1 MSVGQSIGDVPPKVL
16 IIDDEEL
23 VHRLI
28 ARFLQ
33 KQNIQVIGA
42 HSSKDGIELARAER
56 PDVILLDQ
64 DLGDDSMTGL
74 DVLHDLLSREETGR
88 AAMIFLTS
96 IKDQDLRL
104 KALAMGAVDYIF
116 KDAHE
121 TELVA
126 RVRNLCKLQSYTRLL
141 EQRLMQ
147 DLRTA
152 LYNRNYFDNRL
163 RAEIQE
169 AHRHERSLSVM
180 MVDIDRFKSINDTH
194 NHLFGDKVI
203 EVVAKT
209 LASGRGSDIPCRFGG
224 DEFAII
230 LPSTGQEAAVEVA
243 QRHLNRIRQHVWD
256 EHPELMVTASAGV
269 ASLDFGE
276 DCGSPNDERMTLQYR
291 SVDSLAE
298 SFLRLADEAL
308 IRAKG
313 GVAGGP
319 GRDRVMVA
327 VRCLVKATERVP

>member
-1 MSVGQSIGDVPPKVL
+1 MSASLSLSDVPPKVL

-33 KQNIQVIGA
+33 KQNIQVFGA
-42 HSSKDGIELARAER
+42 HTSKEGIERARSER

-64 DLGDDSMTGL
+64 DLGEDSMDGL
-74 DVLHDLLSREETGR
+74 DVLRELLSHEETSR
-88 AAMIFLTS
+88 AAVIFLTS
-96 IKDQDLRL
+96 IKDQELRL
-104 KALAMGAVDYIF
+104 KALGMGAMDYIF

-126 RVRNLCKLQSYTRLL
+126 RVRNMCKLQSHTRLL

-147 DLRTA
+147 DLRTN
-152 LYNRNYFDNRL
+152 LKNRTYFDSRL
-163 RAEIQE
+163 VSEIQE

-180 MVDIDRFKSINDTH
+180 MVDIDRFKTINDTH

-269 ASLDFGE
+269 ASLDFAEESGNPD
-276 DCGSPNDERMTLQYR
+276 DCMTIQYR
-291 SVDSLAE
+291 GADSLAQ

-308 IRAKG
+308 IKAKG
-313 GVAGGP
+313 GAAGGP
-319 GRDRVMVA
+319 GRDRVVA
-327 VRCLVKATERVP
+327 ALRCLVKATERVP